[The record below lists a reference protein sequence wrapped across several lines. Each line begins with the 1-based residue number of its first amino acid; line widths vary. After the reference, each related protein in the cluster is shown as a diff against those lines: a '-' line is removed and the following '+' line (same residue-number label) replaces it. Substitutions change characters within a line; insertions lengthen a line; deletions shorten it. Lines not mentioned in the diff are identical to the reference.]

1 MSTLEAFIL
10 GLIQGATEFLP
21 VSSSGHLVI
30 AETLFG
36 ITDHNLAIAIILH
49 LGTFFAIVA
58 AYWKSVWNLI
68 REFFLMLFDLIRF
81 KGLNLKKSKYRY
93 YLIYIIIGTIPAG
106 IVGYLFD
113 DIIEGLFSE
122 IYVVAITLFITGFI
136 LLYGEKI
143 GSKNTQPL
151 EELGPGKAFVV
162 GLFQMV
168 AIVPGI
174 SRSGTTMV
182 GGLTCGLKKEDALEF
197 SFLLAL
203 PAILGSVVLNLS
215 DLTGTIQS
223 ISITPILVGFL
234 TALVV
239 GYLSILLFKLVVK
252 KGSLLVFSVYCWI
265 VSLLLIV
272 NLSSFM

>member
-1 MSTLEAFIL
+1 
-10 GLIQGATEFLP
+10 
-21 VSSSGHLVI
+21 
-30 AETLFG
+30 
-36 ITDHNLAIAIILH
+36 
-49 LGTFFAIVA
+49 
-58 AYWKSVWNLI
+58 
-68 REFFLMLFDLIRF
+68 MLFDLIRF